1 LRRGKTLSSTK
12 VRPFQRFVAC
22 NPFIRNIS
30 SNKLLLIRLS
40 QKKAPILICI
50 QYFHLL
56 DLVLN
61 LFEADILLEKL
72 QFNQYPSSRHKNGIT
87 KGEIVHLSLKI
98 LYYLPLS
105 DLSKILK
112 SQLTLLNSC
121 WNPFSFYPP

>member
-1 LRRGKTLSSTK
+1 LRLCSRTPLSSLRRGKTLSSTK
-12 VRPFQRFVAC
+12 VRPFQRFIVC
-22 NPFIRNIS
+22 NPYIRNIS

-40 QKKAPILICI
+40 QKKAAILICI

-87 KGEIVHLSLKI
+87 RDKIVHYLKK
-98 LYYLPLS
+98 LELTPLGR
-105 DLSKILK
+105 LK
-112 SQLTLLNSC
+112 
-121 WNPFSFYPP
+121 